1 MFYDKIYFFHS
12 NTVQDSVT
20 IYNQDILKKI
30 KKILNLKKDKTS
42 CVVIINCIYSNYQE
56 IIKILKD
63 NNVQKIYFIIDDFFR
78 VSHKNT
84 DIFCTDSHTIETDFE
99 NTIFEELELIKKIT
113 YLSEV
118 QDFKVYHCEKIP
130 KKYKKKFDFNIEYFD
145 LYLSNW
151 CLNNQY
157 SKLKNMNFDY
167 KVSCMNH
174 RPDWHRELMAALLHD
189 SPDAFVTT
197 FGKMRNSINPYIKIN
212 NFNASFQ
219 EEIYK
224 KIKIFK
230 KSPNMFVDG
239 EGNLVKYQLNSSIIG
254 AIQNSKFVL
263 NSINNSF
270 VNIVTETR
278 YASPFQYISEKSIKP
293 VLCYRPFI
301 ILGTPYSIALLKK
314 MGLRTFNTWW
324 DESYDSETDHTKR
337 FKMVYDI
344 VTDILK
350 TDTITLQKKLEQM
363 KPILEHNA
371 RVVSKIPKFFLN
383 NLNNTFFL

>member
-1 MFYDKIYFFHS
+1 
-12 NTVQDSVT
+12 
-20 IYNQDILKKI
+20 
-30 KKILNLKKDKTS
+30 
-42 CVVIINCIYSNYQE
+42 
-56 IIKILKD
+56 
-63 NNVQKIYFIIDDFFR
+63 
-78 VSHKNT
+78 
-84 DIFCTDSHTIETDFE
+84 
-99 NTIFEELELIKKIT
+99 
-113 YLSEV
+113 
-118 QDFKVYHCEKIP
+118 
-130 KKYKKKFDFNIEYFD
+130 
-145 LYLSNW
+145 
-151 CLNNQY
+151 
-157 SKLKNMNFDY
+157 
-167 KVSCMNH
+167 
-174 RPDWHRELMAALLHD
+174 
-189 SPDAFVTT
+189 
-197 FGKMRNSINPYIKIN
+197 
-212 NFNASFQ
+212 
-219 EEIYK
+219 
-224 KIKIFK
+224 
-230 KSPNMFVDG
+230 MFVDG